1 MPTQPEIDGRASLS
15 VAEIRRGLK
24 LNVVAGCLGMGWVA
38 VAFGV
43 TMTMFL
49 EHLGASGLQIGL
61 LVTAQQ
67 LAMLVQI
74 PASVVSERM
83 ATRKPFWAWVALPHR
98 LLWFVPATV
107 PLWMAE
113 APAAMIWVVLGVV
126 TVSFVLGQASVP
138 IWFSWMADLVPE
150 RWVGRFWGWRQSI
163 VTASFLAVTYGAGRM
178 LDSLARDP
186 DPARAL
192 SGFSVVFGVAAVLGT
207 ADILVH
213 GFVPEPRPHPR
224 VVGQRLLER
233 IRAPFRNRDFLWL
246 TLCMGTW
253 FFSVGVFG
261 SFAMVYL
268 KRSFEASY
276 SQLSALAISASTGAI
291 LAGLVLGPLMDRW
304 GARLVGALLLLLG
317 PLLNLVWFLVAPA
330 TVEFVIPFAGPIS
343 LPQPI
348 LLVGSMNLITGAL
361 YSGIGLVQIKLL
373 HSFSKSQGRTMAMAA
388 HWTVVGVMGALG
400 PLVGGAVMDWLAHSP
415 LPYRLPSGV
424 PFSWFHVLVLLH
436 VGSATLIA
444 LPLLLRIRRPDS
456 EIPLGIALG
465 RLTVGN
471 PLRIMGRLSYPAR
484 TPPQDG

>member
-1 MPTQPEIDGRASLS
+1 MLMESESGVGAGLS
-15 VAEIRRGLK
+15 EAEIRRGLK

-43 TMTMFL
+43 TLTMFL
-49 EHLGASGLQIGL
+49 EYLGASGLQIGF

-83 ATRKPFWAWVALPHR
+83 ATRKPFWALVALVHR
-98 LLWFVPATV
+98 LLWFVPAGL
-107 PLWMAE
+107 PWLLPE
-113 APAAMIWVVLGVV
+113 APAVMVWLVLGVV

-163 VTASFLAVTYGAGRM
+163 VTGSFLVVTGGAGWL
-178 LDSLARDP
+178 LDGLVRDA

-192 SGFSVVFGVAAVLGT
+192 HGFGVVFGVAAALGT

-213 GFVPEPRPHPR
+213 ALVPEPPPHPQPAGR
-224 VVGQRLLER
+224 RLWER
-233 IRAPFRNRDFLWL
+233 IREPFRNRDFLWL
-246 TLCMGTW
+246 TLCMGMW

-268 KRSFEASY
+268 KRAFAASY
-276 SQLSALAISASTGAI
+276 SQLAALSITASTGAI

-304 GARLVGALLLLLG
+304 GARLVGSLLLLVG
-317 PLLNLVWFLVAPA
+317 PVLNLAWFLIAPGVVAVTLPGLG
-330 TVEFVIPFAGPIS
+330 VIV
-343 LPQPI
+343 LPKPI
-348 LLVGSMNLITGAL
+348 LLMGMINLVTGAL

-373 HSFSKSQGRTMAMAA
+373 NTFSRSRGRTMAMAA
-388 HWTVVGVMGALG
+388 HWTVVGLMGAAG
-400 PLVGGAVMDWLAHSP
+400 PLAGGGLMDWFTAYPLARH
-415 LPYRLPSGV
+415 LPSGL
-424 PFSWFHVLVLLH
+424 PMSWFHVLVLLH
-436 VGSATLIA
+436 VGAATLGA
-444 LPLLLRIRRPDS
+444 LPFLLRIRRT
-456 EIPLGIALG
+456 EFEMPLGAALG

-471 PLRIMGRLSYPAR
+471 PLRIMGRTAYPVR
-484 TPPQDG
+484 SPPPEG